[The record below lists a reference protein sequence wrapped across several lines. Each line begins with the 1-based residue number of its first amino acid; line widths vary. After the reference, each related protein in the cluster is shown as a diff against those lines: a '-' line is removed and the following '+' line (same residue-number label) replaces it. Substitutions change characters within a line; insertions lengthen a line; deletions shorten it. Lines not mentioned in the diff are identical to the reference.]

1 MSELASNMS
10 TLSMSNA
17 VSALPRQLNNLA
29 HLLRKAEANAEERGI
44 AAEVFLNARLAPD
57 MWPLAKQVQT
67 VAELAKNAPYR
78 IAGMDAPSYEGH
90 PASFAE
96 CHSVIEKALADIAK
110 VSAADLDGKEGREFT
125 VKMGPRG
132 DMDFTGISYLSGF
145 TIPNVLFHMT
155 TVYNILRHN
164 GVPLG
169 KIDFFGGGGK

>member
-1 MSELASNMS
+1 MTE
-10 TLSMSNA
+10 LSMSNA
-17 VSALPRQLNNLA
+17 VSALPRQLDNVA
-29 HLLRKAEANAEERGI
+29 HILRKAEANAEERGI
-44 AAEVFLNARLAPD
+44 DAEVFLNARLAPD

-90 PASFAE
+90 PSSFAE
-96 CHSVIEKALADIAK
+96 CYAVLDKAKADMAK
-110 VSAADLDGKEGREFT
+110 VSDADLDGKEGREFS

-145 TIPNVLFHMT
+145 TVPNVYFHAST
-155 TVYNILRHN
+155 IYNILRHN

-169 KIDFFGGGGK
+169 KVDFFGGGR